1 LQFHKV
7 VLRPL
12 SCYPG
17 RIRYDYGSGYCF
29 YPFLSITMK
38 IRQQAKQSSR
48 EAGISTENLIYLTF
62 PAALSAML
70 NNAYRV
76 IDQHAVQW
84 LGVDAQAAI
93 ASCTFVLI
101 AFFAGYT
108 IFASGAIALVARAVG
123 GENVQEQKNLIGSAL
138 TAAAVA
144 GIIILTASGLFA
156 PLTVK
161 SLGLQGELAAQA
173 ETYLRWHALFC
184 LPQAVMPT
192 LDAIFIAFGRTKV
205 VLGLQITASLLNF
218 LLNPVFIYL
227 LGFGIAGAAMATG
240 ISQAVALSI
249 GLFVLSRTKSF
260 DYGSFRL
267 NYHALRI
274 LKVGLPMCWG
284 TFVFAGVY
292 WALLRWVISP
302 LGPAVNAALGIGFS
316 VLEGFTWPVFWGFS
330 MGIASIVGRALG
342 AGELLMAKHAIH
354 LAFRLVT
361 LFGLLASAVFWWGGE
376 VLSRIFTNDKAVLQ
390 QAVLYAQVLAFSQL
404 FVAYEALAEGILSG
418 AGKTKAIFYWS
429 APLNILR
436 IPCCWLF
443 AIHYGFG
450 AVAVWWVINCSTILK
465 ALGKWTT
472 VLSGRWQS

>member
-1 LQFHKV
+1 
-7 VLRPL
+7 
-12 SCYPG
+12 
-17 RIRYDYGSGYCF
+17 
-29 YPFLSITMK
+29 MK
-38 IRQQAKQSSR
+38 TSQRQTEQSFR
-48 EAGISTENLIYLTF
+48 EEGISTKSLIYLTF

-76 IDQHAVQW
+76 IDQFSVQW

-108 IFASGAIALVARAVG
+108 IFASGAISLVARAVG
-123 GENVQEQKNLIGSAL
+123 REDVREQKRLIGSAL
-138 TAAAVA
+138 TASALA
-144 GIIILTASGLFA
+144 GIIILGASGILA
-156 PLTVK
+156 PWTVK
-161 SLGLQGELAAQA
+161 GLGLQNAVASQA
-173 ETYLRWHALFC
+173 ETYLRWHALYC

-192 LDAIFIAFGRTKV
+192 LDAIFIAYGRTKI
-205 VLGLQITASLLNF
+205 VLLLQVIASALNF
-218 LLNPVFIYL
+218 LLNPVCIYTL
-227 LGFGIAGAAMATG
+227 NFGIGGAAMATG
-240 ISQAVALSI
+240 ISEGIAVLL
-249 GLFVLSRTKSF
+249 GLFLLSRAAHF
-260 DYGSFRL
+260 DIKAFRL
-267 NYHALRI
+267 NEYTLCIIR
-274 LKVGLPMCWG
+274 VGLPMCWG
-284 TFVFAGVY
+284 TLVFAGVY

-302 LGPAVNAALGIGFS
+302 LGPTVNAALGIGFS

-330 MGIASIVGRALG
+330 MGIASIVGRSLG
-342 AGELLMAKHAIH
+342 AGEIAKAKQAIQ

-376 VLSRIFTNDKAVLQ
+376 ALSGMFTNDAKVLQ

-443 AIHYGFG
+443 AIHYGYG
-450 AVAVWWVINCSTILK
+450 AAAVWWVINVSTLLK
-465 ALGKWTT
+465 TLGKWST
-472 VLSGRWQS
+472 VLSGRWQA

>member
-1 LQFHKV
+1 
-7 VLRPL
+7 
-12 SCYPG
+12 
-17 RIRYDYGSGYCF
+17 
-29 YPFLSITMK
+29 MK
-38 IRQQAKQSSR
+38 TSQQAKQSSG
-48 EAGISTENLIYLTF
+48 EGCINTKSLIYLTF

-76 IDQHAVQW
+76 IDQYAVQW

-108 IFASGAIALVARAVG
+108 IFASGAISLVARAVG
-123 GENVQEQKNLIGSAL
+123 GGDVQEQKRLIGSAL
-138 TAAAVA
+138 TAAMVA
-144 GIIILTASGLFA
+144 GIIILSASGILA
-156 PLTVK
+156 PWTVN
-161 SLGLQGELAAQA
+161 SLGLQGDLALQA
-173 ETYLRWHALFC
+173 ETYLRWHALYC

-192 LDAIFIAFGRTKV
+192 LDAIFIAYGRTKT
-205 VLGLQITASLLNF
+205 VLVLQIMASVLNF
-218 LLNPVFIYL
+218 FLNPVCIYV
-227 LGFGIAGAAMATG
+227 LGFGIGGSAMATG
-240 ISQAVALSI
+240 FSEGVAVIL
-249 GLFVLSRTKSF
+249 GLILLSRTKGF
-260 DYGSFRL
+260 DSKAFRL
-267 NYHALRI
+267 NNHALRI
-274 LKVGLPMCWG
+274 IKVGLPMCWG
-284 TFVFAGVY
+284 TLVFAGVY

-330 MGIASIVGRALG
+330 MGIASIVGRCLG
-342 AGELLMAKHAIH
+342 AGELTKALKAIH

-361 LFGLLASAVFWWGGE
+361 LFGILASAVFWWGGKM
-376 VLSRIFTNDKAVLQ
+376 LSSVFTNDADVLQ

-443 AIHYGFG
+443 AIHYGYG
-450 AVAVWWVINCSTILK
+450 AAAVWWVINLSTILK
-465 ALGKWTT
+465 SLGKWTT
-472 VLSGRWQS
+472 VMSGRWQT